1 MTSAANAGSFKAA
14 IEKIRP
20 SIIARQWLGNAAAL
34 LLAFAWL
41 RVPDSHAW
49 QFLLSVILGLAIV
62 ATFLW
67 LHATTFRLLR
77 TLKLP
82 VPTPVQL
89 LILVCFIFFW
99 MFLLQPI
106 SATRSFEPLLAG
118 YVNSKFSPQMRSFFT
133 FARLVQWQEYLLDL
147 LEWLIAGLLLPAAM
161 AAVATGKNARTFRG
175 LSFVYQ
181 RWQYW
186 ASGVSLRICRDTP
199 DDCAGVMDS
208 RQRARWRNDQRGN
221 TARDRV
227 HGGHSALV
235 FCSCAYGG
243 IPRPRCNYGTTT
255 RRPLTA
261 CANLNGKLRRSTRF
275 RWARHCEAIRVLWLI
290 RSAVRSHLPYLPRRH
305 ALFAKRFCRSDEK
318 GWRPAS

>member
-1 MTSAANAGSFKAA
+1 MTSTANARSFKAM
-14 IEKIRP
+14 IEKLRP
-20 SIIARQWLGNAAAL
+20 GIIVRQWLGNAVAL

-49 QFLLSVILGLAIV
+49 QFLLSVIFGLAIV

-67 LHATTFRLLR
+67 LHATTFRRLR
-77 TLKLP
+77 TLALP

-89 LILVCFIFFW
+89 LILVCIVFFW

-118 YVNSKFSPQMRSFFT
+118 YVNSKLSPQMRSFFT

-186 ASGVSLRICRDTP
+186 AGVFLCGF
-199 DDCAGVMDS
+199 AGT
-208 RQRARWRNDQRGN
+208 RL
-221 TARDRV
+221 TA
-227 HGGHSALV
+227 ALV
-235 FCSCAYGG
+235 SWTPGKGLVGETLSVVTRLAIAYTAD
-243 IPRPRCNYGTTT
+243 ILLWCFVLA
-255 RRPLTA
+255 LTA
-261 CANLNGKLRRSTRF
+261 AYLDHGATM
-275 RWARHCEAIRVLWLI
+275 EPQPVVL
-290 RSAVRSHLPYLPRRH
+290 
-305 ALFAKRFCRSDEK
+305 
-318 GWRPAS
+318 